1 MPELLLIGA
10 SGLAREVLSVLR
22 RTGDSRSV
30 SILDDQSALAGT
42 TVNGA
47 VVIGGLSEVA
57 NRPRAE
63 LLVCVGQGAA
73 RAAIVARLTGLGV
86 TPDRYCS
93 VIHPSVDVPDTC
105 HVGVGGIL
113 FAGVVL
119 TADVHLGDHVVIMPN
134 ATLTHGNRVGSFA
147 TVCAGVAVGGD
158 VWIGDQAYIGMNA
171 SIRERS
177 MIGAAATIGMGAAVL
192 GNVPPRQTWVGIPA
206 QPLRSVRQAS
216 RGGAG
221 ERE

>member
-1 MPELLLIGA
+1 
-10 SGLAREVLSVLR
+10 
-22 RTGDSRSV
+22 
-30 SILDDQSALAGT
+30 
-42 TVNGA
+42 
-47 VVIGGLSEVA
+47 
-57 NRPRAE
+57 
-63 LLVCVGQGAA
+63 
-73 RAAIVARLTGLGV
+73 
-86 TPDRYCS
+86 
-93 VIHPSVDVPDTC
+93 
-105 HVGVGGIL
+105 
-113 FAGVVL
+113 
-119 TADVHLGDHVVIMPN
+119 MPN